1 MRGVAMEV
9 GKRIVELRQK
19 KGITTNKL
27 ANLCGLSQSFVRS
40 VELGEKNISVE
51 NLTLICDALH
61 VSLKDFFDCPVEG
74 TLFTNDELQ
83 DQLSRLSDKQK
94 KALLEFIKTMK

>member
-1 MRGVAMEV
+1 MEV
-9 GKRIVELRQK
+9 GMRIVELRHQR
-19 KGITTNKL
+19 GITTNKL

-40 VELGEKNISVE
+40 VEIGEKNISVE

-74 TLFTNDELQ
+74 TLLRMMNCKASFRGCRRDRRGRC
-83 DQLSRLSDKQK
+83 LS
-94 KALLEFIKTMK
+94 LLRR

>member
-1 MRGVAMEV
+1 MEV
-9 GKRIVELRQK
+9 GMRIVELRHQR
-19 KGITTNKL
+19 GITTNKL

-40 VELGEKNISVE
+40 VEIVE

-74 TLFTNDELQ
+74 TLFTDDELQ
-83 DQLSRLSDKQK
+83 SQLSRLSERQK
-94 KALLEFIKTMK
+94 RALLEFIKTMKM

>member
-1 MRGVAMEV
+1 MEV
-9 GKRIVELRQK
+9 GMRIVELRHQR
-19 KGITTNKL
+19 GITTNKL

-40 VELGEKNISVE
+40 VEISVE

-74 TLFTNDELQ
+74 TLFTDDELQ
-83 DQLSRLSDKQK
+83 SQLSRLSERQK
-94 KALLEFIKTMK
+94 KALLEFIKTMKM